1 MGAEISV
8 LGYAFPGDPGLVQHA
23 AHHRLERA
31 HRTVRIGGVERNLV
45 VFRAEVDR
53 ELLPRR
59 VFELLARIGIESQ
72 VARIEISLK
81 EPVML
86 QQIVVVGGDE
96 GTQDRT
102 CDLAMIH
109 RTQRFPEIMEQGDD
123 DQLFARA
130 VAQRPRGGLQTV
142 AAAVEVVGLV
152 ARKVIDHSH

>member
-8 LGYAFPGDPGLVQHA
+8 LGYAFPGDPGFVQHA

-45 VFRAEVDR
+45 VFPAEVDR

-96 GTQDRT
+96 GTQDRSR
-102 CDLAMIH
+102 DLAMIH
-109 RTQRFPEIMEQGDD
+109 RTQRFPRDHTS
-123 DQLFARA
+123 LAPSRSAR
-130 VAQRPRGGLQTV
+130 V
-142 AAAVEVVGLV
+142 AACRLWP
-152 ARKVIDHSH
+152 RRSRL